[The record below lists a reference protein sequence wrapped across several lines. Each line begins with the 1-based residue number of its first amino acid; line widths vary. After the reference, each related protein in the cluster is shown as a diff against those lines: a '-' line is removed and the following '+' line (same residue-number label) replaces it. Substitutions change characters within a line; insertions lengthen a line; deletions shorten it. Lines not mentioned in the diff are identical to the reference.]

1 MGLNRLQVRREYFPV
16 NVRAIPISV
25 ELALIKPH
33 DVEQVWPC
41 CGGDWS
47 WRSICDCASEIA
59 LPASMSWNAHTGTRR
74 EAHHHLSPL
83 STASHFTI
91 TSQSALPTSSK

>member
-1 MGLNRLQVRREYFPV
+1 VSQNRLQVRPEYFPV

-33 DVEQVWPC
+33 DVKQVLPGS
-41 CGGDWS
+41 GGDWS

-59 LPASMSWNAHTGTRR
+59 LPAGVGWNANTSTCRETR
-74 EAHHHLSPL
+74 HL
-83 STASHFTI
+83 TIIVVRHFPI